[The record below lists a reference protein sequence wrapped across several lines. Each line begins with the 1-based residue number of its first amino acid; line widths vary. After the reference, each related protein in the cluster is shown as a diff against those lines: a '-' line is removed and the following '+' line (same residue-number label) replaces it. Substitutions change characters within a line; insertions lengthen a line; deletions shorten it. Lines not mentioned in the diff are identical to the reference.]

1 MDIKKFRTVS
11 SQWLGV
17 ILSLFT
23 IYCVWSVYFQ
33 VMEQVTIFFS
43 LSFAMAFLR
52 YPLLGKDRNRP
63 WCLAVDGLFA
73 LIALAIA
80 FYVWADYINLVYR
93 AGMPNTLDNI
103 VCAAGILLTLEGARR
118 TVGWPLIFVAL
129 AFLLYAFLGQ
139 YLFPPIS
146 HGGYDVVRIING
158 MFLSE
163 NGILGVPLNVM
174 FNFIY
179 LFVLFGALFGT
190 AGGTRFF
197 IDLTRS
203 MFRGVTGGPAKVA
216 VVSSA
221 LMGTVS
227 GSAVANVVTTGTFT
241 IPMMKKVGFEPHVAG
256 AVEAVASTG
265 GQLMPPIMGAAAFV
279 MADYLKV
286 PYLAVVKAS
295 ILPAIIYYMAVFAF
309 VHFYTLK
316 LGIQREKDED
326 LGPSCRFSRT
336 SGFSCHP
343 SWCSSTS
350 LWRGTPH
357 RWSLCTRSASSS
369 S

>member
-1 MDIKKFRTVS
+1 M
-11 SQWLGV
+11 
-17 ILSLFT
+17 
-23 IYCVWSVYFQ
+23 
-33 VMEQVTIFFS
+33 
-43 LSFAMAFLR
+43 
-52 YPLLGKDRNRP
+52 
-63 WCLAVDGLFA
+63 DGLFA

-326 LGPSCRFSRT
+326 LRPVLQILKDFWIFVPPLVVLVYFLVAGY
-336 SGFSCHP
+336 
-343 SWCSSTS
+343 STS
-350 LWRGTPH
+350 LVVMYTIFVVIVMSLFKRELRLTPRKLLKGLSDAANDRAHRHGGLRHGGHRHRRGVAHGPGGQDRQPRH
-357 RWSLCTRSASSS
+357 LFV
-369 S
+369 